1 MKRAGPK
8 SKRSRRAAPRTKKA
22 QRLGESPVTLRLPVD
37 LVARVDALL
46 PAVARDSD
54 TATLLGGVSR
64 SAVLRLVIVE
74 GMRVLE
80 LRYRESARSAEE
92 RVDRTAEAIAPNR

>member
-1 MKRAGPK
+1 MKRAGPRNK
-8 SKRSRRAAPRTKKA
+8 AAHRATPHATKT

-64 SAVLRLVIVE
+64 SALLRLVIVE

-80 LRYRESARSAEE
+80 ARYRESHRPGGGAAAEE
-92 RVDRTAEAIAPNR
+92 ARDGAL

>member
-1 MKRAGPK
+1 MKRTGPK
-8 SKRSRRAAPRTKKA
+8 SKAARRAAPRARKT

-64 SAVLRLVIVE
+64 SALLRLIIVE

-80 LRYRESARSAEE
+80 LRYREPDRPSDE
-92 RVDRTAEAIAPNR
+92 RGNR

>member
-1 MKRAGPK
+1 MKRPRPK
-8 SKRSRRAAPRTKKA
+8 SEGSRPKAPRAMKT
-22 QRLGESPVTLRLPVD
+22 QRLGDSPVTLRLPVD

-64 SAVLRLVIVE
+64 CALLRLVIVE

-80 LRYRESARSAEE
+80 ARYGSADAHLLLDQEDGADE
-92 RVDRTAEAIAPNR
+92 

>member
-1 MKRAGPK
+1 
-8 SKRSRRAAPRTKKA
+8 
-22 QRLGESPVTLRLPVD
+22 VTLRLPVD

-64 SAVLRLVIVE
+64 SALLRLVIVE

-80 LRYRESARSAEE
+80 LRYREPEHMSDGSGAIGAKSLAARAQTSE
-92 RVDRTAEAIAPNR
+92 

>member
-1 MKRAGPK
+1 M
-8 SKRSRRAAPRTKKA
+8 
-22 QRLGESPVTLRLPVD
+22 RLPVD

-64 SAVLRLVIVE
+64 SALLRLVIVE
-74 GMRVLE
+74 GMRVLDE
-80 LRYRESARSAEE
+80 LRYKVAAKPGDE
-92 RVDRTAEAIAPNR
+92 RGDGPADTTAAIR